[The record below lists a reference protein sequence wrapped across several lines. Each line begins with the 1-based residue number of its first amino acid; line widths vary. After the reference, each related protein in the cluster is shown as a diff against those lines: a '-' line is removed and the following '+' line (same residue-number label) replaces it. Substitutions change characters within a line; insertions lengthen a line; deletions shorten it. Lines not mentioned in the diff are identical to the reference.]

1 MHQKQEML
9 FQNPKKEQINKVNK
23 SFRGING
30 VPWGFKINTN
40 NYEKSYF
47 STNVGSNRI

>member
-1 MHQKQEML
+1 MHQKQGML

-30 VPWGFKINTN
+30 VSCGFKINTN

-47 STNVGSNRI
+47 SSNDCSNRL